1 MSATIT
7 STADPQ
13 TLPGMIAHAARNK
26 GPAIRFRRAGGWS
39 RMSFANVHAQ
49 ATSTARGLIDL
60 GIHPGERVALLG
72 GTTPDWTVADLG
84 ALCAGGVVVPI
95 YQTNSPREC
104 LHVLSDSGA
113 RAVIVEDAHQL
124 AKVLEI
130 RGDCP
135 DLEHVIV
142 IDPAVAVDGV
152 MTLAEVRARGRD
164 VAPDRLTAA
173 TATLA
178 PTDAAT
184 IVYTSGT
191 TGPPKGC
198 VITHANIL
206 ATVAMYEDQVQMDGD
221 EQPIVFMFLPLAHV
235 LARVVQFVALKVGA
249 EIAFWGGD
257 SAKLLDDLREVR
269 PTHFPSVPRL
279 FEKIRTVALADL
291 EETDPIRRAIFSWAL
306 GVGARVQAAHGT
318 SRRLGPL
325 DRVQHAVAQ
334 RLVLGRVQ
342 ALFGGRLC
350 NALTGAAPIGRDV
363 LEFFDACGITIHE
376 GYGMTETC
384 AAATL
389 NTQAHHRFGTVG
401 RPRAGVEI
409 RIAQDGEILMR
420 GANVSPGYFHDDQA
434 TRATIDDDGWLSSG
448 DLGQIDDDGYL
459 VITGRKKDL
468 IITSSGK
475 NIAPANIETMLQE
488 TRWISNAVVFGD
500 NRPYLVALLTIDA
513 EQADAL
519 AERAGLSGADMATL
533 SSDPGVHEVLR
544 ESVDEVNGAFA
555 NIEQIKRFDVLEH
568 DLTQADEELT
578 PTLKIRRPVV
588 TERYRERFEALYSA
602 N

>member
-1 MSATIT
+1 MPATAV
-7 STADPQ
+7 STATDPQ
-13 TLPGMIAHAARNK
+13 TLPALIARAARHK
-26 GPAIRFRRAGGWS
+26 GPAIRFRRAGRWS
-39 RMSFANVHAQ
+39 RMSFADVYAQ
-49 ATSTARGLIDL
+49 ATNTARGLIDL
-60 GIHPGERVALLG
+60 GIHPGERVALLA
-72 GTTPDWTVADLG
+72 GTTPDWTVADL
-84 ALCAGGVVVPI
+84 AVLCAGGVVVPI

-124 AKVLEI
+124 AKVLEV
-130 RGDCP
+130 RGGCP
-135 DLEHVIV
+135 DLDHVIV
-142 IDPAVAVDGV
+142 IDSAAAVDGA
-152 MTLAEVRARGRD
+152 MTLAEVRARGHA
-164 VAPDRLTAA
+164 VVPDRLSAA
-173 TATLA
+173 TATIA

-206 ATVAMYEDQVQMDGD
+206 ATVDMYEDQVQMDGG

-257 SAKLLDDLREVR
+257 STRLLDDLREVR

-291 EETDPIRRAIFSWAL
+291 EETDPIRRAIFTWAL
-306 GVGARVQAAHGT
+306 GVGARVQA
-318 SRRLGPL
+318 SRGPGSL
-325 DRVQHAVAQ
+325 DRVQHAIAQ

-389 NTQAHHRFGTVG
+389 NTQEHHRFGTVG

-409 RIAQDGEILMR
+409 RIAQDGEIMMR

-434 TRATIDDDGWLSSG
+434 TGAAIDDDGWLSSG

-459 VITGRKKDL
+459 MITGRKKDL

-500 NRPYLVALLTIDA
+500 NRPYLVALVTIDPDQA
-513 EQADAL
+513 EAL
-519 AERAGLSGADMATL
+519 AERAGIPGADVATL
-533 SSDPGVHEVLR
+533 SADPRVHDVLQ
-544 ESVDEVNGAFA
+544 ESVGEVNGAFA
-555 NIEQIKRFDVLEH
+555 NIEQIKRFDVLDH
-568 DLTQADEELT
+568 DLTQADDELT

-602 N
+602 